1 MFKLSSNTQISF
13 SQDTLLLAHLS
24 YLTEMT
30 LEPPVVVNRGP
41 LVWEFR
47 TLTTWPF
54 WLLQK

>member
-54 WLLQK
+54 

>member
-13 SQDTLLLAHLS
+13 SQDTLLLVHLS

-41 LVWEFR
+41 LGWEFR

-54 WLLQK
+54 